1 MITYKHLLSSHDN
14 YTMVQ
19 GSRILDSQLANCCCK
34 QTKNV
39 FTFSSKHSPQQ
50 QLSFNSRKS
59 SKPTVVYYT
68 YIAQDDLIPW
78 VTTCPINQGSH
89 LLQSE
94 IIATHHCVNSYE
106 L

>member
-1 MITYKHLLSSHDN
+1 MSNQTEINSFGRKMSDVRLLFQAL
-14 YTMVQ
+14 V
-19 GSRILDSQLANCCCK
+19 
-34 QTKNV
+34 
-39 FTFSSKHSPQQ
+39 
-50 QLSFNSRKS
+50 
-59 SKPTVVYYT
+59 